1 MSKTRRK
8 AAVKKISRY
17 LLVYIAGYLLAE
29 FLTDRR
35 DSVSAHLI
43 LGLVFLAA
51 WITTLDGIRLL
62 IKKRKK

>member
-29 FLTDRR
+29 FVIDRR

-51 WITTLDGIRLL
+51 WITTDGIRLL

>member
-29 FLTDRR
+29 FVIDRR

-43 LGLVFLAA
+43 LGLLLAA
-51 WITTLDGIRLL
+51 WITTDGIRLL

>member
-29 FLTDRR
+29 FVIDRR

-43 LGLVFLAA
+43 LGLLLAA